1 MRGLREREGHQLI
14 PLGRAAREIGLGPS
28 VLYAAR
34 RRGEIPT
41 YEIGGR
47 SYITLARARAWLE
60 KHRHPSDASDASENT
75 STGS

>member
-1 MRGLREREGHQLI
+1 MRGLRERDGHQLV

-34 RRGEIPT
+34 RRREITT

-47 SYITLARARAWLE
+47 SYITLARAREWLE
-60 KHRHPSDASDASENT
+60 QHRHPSDEAEGEPTRS
-75 STGS
+75 